1 MLLGMYLTM
10 SPLIAG
16 GILNMIFT
24 KTPIYKKYKY
34 PIDGYKNYKDNKRIF
49 GDNKTWIGFF
59 SMIFFCIISQ
69 IICGFLCNNFNIN
82 HLNDLYMVNHNTITF
97 NILFGA
103 LIGFV
108 YMLSELPNSFV
119 KRRLNI
125 KPGKT
130 ESGTLGLV
138 FFIIDQIDSLVGV
151 MFVLYLFSNISIM
164 KYFGYILVGAFTH
177 VGINSILYML
187 KIRKNI

>member
-1 MLLGMYLTM
+1 MLLNMYLTM

-16 GILNMIFT
+16 GVLNMLFT
-24 KTPIYKKYKY
+24 KTSLYKKYKY
-34 PIDGYKNYKDNKRIF
+34 PIDGFKNYKDNKRIF

-59 SMIFFCIISQ
+59 SMILFCTISQ
-69 IICGFLCNNFNIN
+69 IICGFLCNNLNIN

-97 NILFGA
+97 NVIFGI

-108 YMLSELPNSFV
+108 YIISELPNSFI

-130 ESGTLGLV
+130 ESGFLGLI
-138 FFIIDQIDSLVGV
+138 FFIIDQIDSLIGV
-151 MFVLYLFSNISIM
+151 MLILYLFSNISIV
-164 KYFGYILVGAFTH
+164 KYFGYIIVGALTH
-177 VGINSILYML
+177 ISINLILYAL